1 MILSNKDAKKKY
13 GLTTF
18 VHGAGLSTSGY
29 TRGIGWGYVF
39 DVDGYK
45 VVKKVFHDGNETYE
59 ISGKNIID
67 IISMDVLNMKEVE
80 KINEKLRV
88 ELLSNIMSCDLTSV
102 KKIMSDN
109 KKGFI
114 FFMDNLIS
122 EGLSKDLAFA
132 NVVKDYYSNVFD
144 YRTQTNAIIKVMV
157 NYGYNFTSMK
167 EANKL
172 IK

>member
-18 VHGAGLSTSGY
+18 VHGAGLSTVGY

-39 DVDGYK
+39 DLDGYK
-45 VVKKVFHDGNETYE
+45 VVKKVFNDGSETYDV
-59 ISGKNIID
+59 SGKNIID
-67 IISMDVLNMKEVE
+67 TISMDVLNMIEVE

-88 ELLSNIMSCDLTSV
+88 DLISNIMSCDLTIV

-109 KKGFI
+109 QKGFV

-132 NVVKDYYSNVFD
+132 NTVKDYYSNIFD
-144 YRTQTNAIIKVMV
+144 YRTQTNAIIKVMIK
-157 NYGYNFTSMK
+157 YGYNFTSME